1 MTLLTSNFFPINFSS
16 DNFQIRQIDYSQDYL
31 KSLRKEHNSTHSFF
45 RNGDFIYVS
54 PMQNEILNIGK
65 LINISLQ
72 KEPQIVSSL
81 VKHVFFRTFRDN
93 FPDIIP
99 LDFYPF
105 RILSRKKQDDL
116 LFGELPENMQG
127 VLSFK
132 KLVEIQFRTITSNSK
147 LVFGGLINI
156 YYHWQFS
163 KNCKELLE
171 EGFNIAGLNVLTS
184 EPIPGLEGILAPD
197 ESLIGPIKA
206 INGEFVKV
214 ESNDGEE
221 TFKLEEVYLHKS
233 YRNIREYLEFKLGE
247 SKTDQILKKI
257 KEKDQTR
264 LNAKSY
270 FEEISELAKTI
281 FSKKYQ
287 NKDGFEFSIS
297 QLPENVSK
305 KFSIQEPTFIFDYSP
320 GATHKNTSAGLINHG
335 PYDSS
340 NFDVKHPQ
348 LLVIC
353 HKANRGAFAEFLG
366 KLKNGISS
374 STSFKGGMIGKYR
387 LHDISFDIIELDNYS
402 VNEYQNK
409 IAEYMKEKDVL
420 PHLAIIETSENFKHE
435 EPDKNPYHNT
445 RAYFLG
451 LGIPV
456 QAVKSENIR
465 VPDYNLQWIIESI
478 ALQIYAKLG
487 GKPWVLP
494 SSTSIDNE
502 IIVGIGSTLLRPNLL
517 LGNLHER
524 IVGITTFFTGDGKY
538 IFGNRCKDV
547 PFDEYFN
554 ELLSSL
560 RQSIKEIS
568 IEYGWKHNAT
578 IRVVFHIF
586 KPIKNIEAD
595 VVEKLLSE
603 FPQYNIQYCF
613 VTVSDFHPYI
623 MFDTNQLGS
632 GQNHKGIYVPERGQ
646 NWILD
651 EHTCLLQ
658 LKGPKAIKTTKH
670 SFSNPVLIRI
680 HEKSTY
686 KDLNTV
692 AQQVFNFTNLSWRGF
707 HPTRQPVTILYS
719 DLIAKHLSQLRKVN
733 FWKPETVNSLLKHKK
748 WFL

>member
-1 MTLLTSNFFPINFSS
+1 MMLTSNFFPISFTANK
-16 DNFQIRQIDYSQDYL
+16 FQIKRVIYSQDDL
-31 KSLRKEHNSTHSFF
+31 KQLRNTHNSTHSFF
-45 RNGDFIYVS
+45 RNGDFIYMS
-54 PMQNEILNIGK
+54 PMGGENLSIGTISEIDV
-65 LINISLQ
+65 Q

-81 VKHVFFRTFRDN
+81 IRHIFFRTFREKY
-93 FPDIIP
+93 PDIVP

-116 LFGELPENMQG
+116 LFGELPLNMQG

-132 KLVEIQFRTITSNSK
+132 KLIEVQFRTIKINSN
-147 LVFGGLINI
+147 LVFGALINV
-156 YYHWQFS
+156 YYHWQFN
-163 KNCKELLE
+163 KNCQELLE
-171 EGFNIAGLNVLTS
+171 EGFNILGLNVLTS
-184 EPIPGLEGILAPD
+184 ESLPGLEGILAPD
-197 ESLIGPIKA
+197 ESLIGAIKA
-206 INGEFVKV
+206 IDREAAKV
-214 ESNDGEE
+214 ESNEGEE
-221 TFKLEEVYLHKS
+221 VFKLEELYLHKS
-233 YRNIREYLEFKLGE
+233 YRNIREYLEFKLGDA
-247 SKTDQILKKI
+247 KTKQILNKI
-257 KEKDQTR
+257 REKDQSR

-281 FSKKYQ
+281 SGLQYK
-287 NKDGFEFSIS
+287 NKNGFEFIIS
-297 QLPENVSK
+297 DSPQSVSS
-305 KFSIQEPTFIFDYSP
+305 KFLIQEPTFIFDYSP
-320 GATHKNTSAGLINHG
+320 GATHKNPSIGLNNHG

-340 NFDVKHPQ
+340 TFDIKHPHF
-348 LLVIC
+348 LVVC
-353 HKANRGAFAEFLG
+353 HKENRGAFAEFLG
-366 KLKNGISS
+366 KLKHGITSS
-374 STSFKGGMIGKYR
+374 SYFKGGMIGKYR
-387 LHDISFDIIELDNYS
+387 LHDISFDLIELNNYS
-402 VNEYQNK
+402 VGEYQSK
-409 IAEYMKEKDVL
+409 ITEYMKERDAL

-435 EPDKNPYHNT
+435 EPELNPYHNT

-456 QAVKSENIR
+456 QGVKSENIR
-465 VPDYNLQWIIESI
+465 MPDYNLQWIIESI

-494 SSTSIDNE
+494 ASSSIDYE
-502 IIVGIGSTLLRPNLL
+502 IIVGIGSALLRPNLL
-517 LGNLHER
+517 LGNFQER

-568 IEYGWKHNAT
+568 IEYGWKQNAT

-595 VVEKLLSE
+595 VVEQLLSE

-613 VTVSDFHPYI
+613 VTVSDSHPYI
-623 MFDTNQLGS
+623 MFDKNQSGS
-632 GQNHKGIYVPERGQ
+632 GQNHKGVYVPERGQ

-670 SFSNPVLIRI
+670 SFSNPVFIRV

-719 DLIAKHLSQLRKVN
+719 DLIAKHLSQLRKVK